1 MSIHSSKFHLVCG
14 YAASGKSTLARQLA
28 REQDAILLSE
38 DRWLSALFA
47 EELHTLADYLR
58 CTARL
63 RNALGPHVVAL
74 LQNGQA
80 VVMDFAANTV
90 EARAWLRELAQQA
103 EVSAML
109 HFLDVSQEASW
120 QRLVKRNQEGSHEF
134 QLSKQQFDKLA
145 AHFEPPSEAEG
156 IPVTRHSALKK

>member
-47 EELHTLADYLR
+47 DELHTLADYVR

-90 EARAWLRELAQQA
+90 EARAWLIGLAQQA

-156 IPVTRHSALKK
+156 ILVTRHSALKK

>member
-1 MSIHSSKFHLVCG
+1 MHSSKFHLVCG

-47 EELHTLADYLR
+47 DELHTLADYVR

-74 LQNGQA
+74 LQVKQA

-90 EARAWLRELAQQA
+90 EARAWLVGLARKA
-103 EVSAML
+103 GVTPTL
-109 HFLDVSQEASW
+109 HFLDVPQEDCW
-120 QRLVKRNQEGSHEF
+120 QRLVKRNQDGSHEF
-134 QLSKQQFDKLA
+134 QLSRQQFDKLA

-156 IPVTRHSALKK
+156 IAVTRHSTLKK

>member
-1 MSIHSSKFHLVCG
+1 M
-14 YAASGKSTLARQLA
+14 
-28 REQDAILLSE
+28 
-38 DRWLSALFA
+38 
-47 EELHTLADYLR
+47 R

-90 EARAWLRELAQQA
+90 EARAWLRELARQA